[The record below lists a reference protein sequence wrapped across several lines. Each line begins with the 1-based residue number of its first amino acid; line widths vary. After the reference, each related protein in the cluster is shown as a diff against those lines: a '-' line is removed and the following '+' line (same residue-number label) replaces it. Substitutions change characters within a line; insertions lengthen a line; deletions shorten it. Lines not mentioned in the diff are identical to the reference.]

1 MPNKNITLYAKW
13 TLYLRDGIY
22 IYFGEYP
29 QTIKED
35 NVVISTQQDSRGYFL
50 GSDGAYY
57 AKVVASPYGSNYYFS
72 DGKSVI
78 NGGIYYF
85 KVELIKWRILNES
98 SGEALILCES
108 IIANKRYDDSSNN
121 YKNSEIRAWLN
132 DQFYDTAF
140 TNLQKQLVITTEV
153 DNSVYSTGDNPN
165 HNVCENT
172 FDKVFLLSYRE
183 VTNSSYGFSSDS
195 SASDTARQKVTS
207 DYSRATG
214 AYTTTSSSYY
224 GNGLWWL
231 RSPYSDYSDYARRLS
246 CAGYVYHYYV
256 HYTDSDVVPA
266 LKIKLN

>member
-1 MPNKNITLYAKW
+1 W

-35 NVVISTQQDSRGYFL
+35 NVVISTEQDSRGYFL
-50 GSDGAYY
+50 GSDGVYY
-57 AKVVASPYGSNYYFS
+57 AKVVASQHGSYNYFS
-72 DGKSVI
+72 DGKRVT
-78 NGGIYYF
+78 NGVIYYF
-85 KVELIKWRILNES
+85 KVEPIKWRILNEG

-108 IIANKRYDDSSNN
+108 IIANKRYDDPSNN
-121 YKNSEIRAWLN
+121 YKESEIRAWLN
-132 DQFYDTAF
+132 DQFYNTAF

-153 DNSVYSTGDNPN
+153 DNSVYSTGYDPN
-165 HNVCENT
+165 AYACENT

-195 SASDTARQKVTS
+195 SAYDTARQKVTS

-214 AYTTTSSSYY
+214 ADTTTSSPYY
-224 GNGLWWL
+224 GNGFWWL
-231 RSPYSDYSDYARRLS
+231 RSPGSSNSLIARYLNN
-246 CAGYVYHYYV
+246 AGYVYIGAV
-256 HYTDSDVVPA
+256 NYTYNGVVPA